1 MGEAILA
8 LLGGALFTPLAVAY
22 VLALVVALILLI
34 RESCRPPRTPPAHRE

>member
-8 LLGGALFTPLAVAY
+8 LLGGTLFMPLAVAY
-22 VLALVVALILLI
+22 ALALAVAVFQLL